1 MSKRDGRGKDDSGS
15 LLMIGHRAQLQ
26 NGFGFELADPFS
38 RHIDLTANFG
48 KGERFLSTETKP

>member
-1 MSKRDGRGKDDSGS
+1 MSKRDGRGKYDSGS

-26 NGFGFELADPFS
+26 NGFGFELAYAFS

-48 KGERFLSTETKP
+48 KGEWLLSTEAKP